1 LGASLVIAGVWMARL
16 LLLASAAALAA
27 SHSIVDFGGIA
38 NDPSDAASA
47 TNALA
52 LQKALLTANA
62 T

>member
-1 LGASLVIAGVWMARL
+1 MAARL
-16 LLLASAAALAA
+16 LVLASAAALAA
-27 SHSIVDFGGIA
+27 SHSIVDFGGVA
-38 NDPSDAASA
+38 NDPSDAASV